1 MSAHTLGVSLR
12 LIQGRKCIFRFHSTV
27 GIAAKKQKVLE
38 EISNAVEAFKSEV
51 AAAASRWLHRR
62 EIDQERW

>member
-1 MSAHTLGVSLR
+1 
-12 LIQGRKCIFRFHSTV
+12 V

-51 AAAASRWLHRR
+51 AAAGYIGRR
-62 EIDQERW
+62 LIRKDGD